1 MYSYSTRKGDAL
13 TISASSTGSTVSI
26 GVTGYNGDLWTLDF
40 GAPGTVAPINGKPAV
55 LVPGTYSDA
64 HRYPFNGNGPG
75 LALYGNGRGCNTV
88 TGSFTIIDA
97 VLGPQGY
104 VQKFD
109 ATFVQ
114 HCEGGTSA
122 ASGQVHISNPPA
134 G

>member
-1 MYSYSTRKGDAL
+1 
-13 TISASSTGSTVSI
+13 VSI
-26 GVTGYNGDLWTLDF
+26 GVTGYNGDWWTLEF

-55 LVPGTYSDA
+55 LVTGTYSAA

-97 VLGPQGY
+97 VLGAQGY

-122 ASGQVHISNPPA
+122 ASGQVHISNPPP